1 MHILDRIRSYDG
13 VDVVLRC
20 ENGGRNGVILNSD
33 PGGFTLYLY
42 INTDPKIQY
51 NHLIRIEDMSRIVHE
66 FRWDESRKGNIA
78 SGLMIEHDH
87 GTVIGENGDI
97 LRTIRK
103 YIN

>member
-1 MHILDRIRSYDG
+1 MIVELRILPDSLTVIKLSYK
-13 VDVVLRC
+13 
-20 ENGGRNGVILNSD
+20 I
-33 PGGFTLYLY
+33 PGGLF
-42 INTDPKIQY
+42 QS
-51 NHLIRIEDMSRIVHE
+51 HLIRIEDMSRIVHE